1 MSATL
6 ADICKELEIEL
17 TDNASSMGRRPGQT
31 CARNILQK
39 VLTDEGEAHLRSVLI
54 TIMQTENNKRML
66 IRPVILA
73 VSDVLRT
80 YPNWYGGDWLD
91 AFDKIE
97 LSELYEEARADREG
111 VAPRHSIAA
120 RLIDKL
126 RKDFAKEEPQAR
138 LL

>member
-1 MSATL
+1 VTTL
-6 ADICKELEIEL
+6 AELCAEFEIEM

-31 CARNILQK
+31 CARKILQK
-39 VLTDEGEAHLRSVLI
+39 VLTDEGENHLRSVLM

-80 YPNWYGGDWLD
+80 YPTWYGGDWLD

-97 LSELYEEARADREG
+97 LSELYEKARADREG
-111 VAPRHSIAA
+111 VAPRYSIAA
-120 RLIDKL
+120 RLIDRL
-126 RKDFAKEEPQAR
+126 RPKFKQEEAR
-138 LL
+138 LI